1 MASDRKHMSECIQVF
16 QYNSNPA
23 PSKLYGK
30 VMNLLL
36 KRGKFRLGSQVSF
49 GKFFTFCTKQHTQ
62 SSKILVHFYDHLAAL
77 LRTAPSPAA
86 VTPQDSL
93 RLRSCVRAI
102 HLAQHRDST
111 LRVGVFGCR
120 V

>member
-36 KRGKFRLGSQVSF
+36 KRGKVRTSLRALTH
-49 GKFFTFCTKQHTQ
+49 KHTQ
-62 SSKILVHFYDHLAAL
+62 THTQTHDDRYYFAH
-77 LRTAPSPAA
+77 TH
-86 VTPQDSL
+86 
-93 RLRSCVRAI
+93 AI
-102 HLAQHRDST
+102 HFMR
-111 LRVGVFGCR
+111 
-120 V
+120 